1 MARTNAHMT
10 RLGTS
15 GTRRR
20 RLLVLLAVVAALAA
34 GLVPFGLPGQP
45 VGEDV
50 AVADPSAGR
59 FFVGFSEDAVKWDP
73 SLAGVARDV
82 GGSAF
87 RVTLQWTRGQRELG
101 ADDERALG
109 RAVGTGSRIV
119 LAVYAYSADEA
130 PLTPEARDDY
140 CAYVRSAL
148 ARFPA
153 VRDVVIWNEPNKSHF
168 WRPQFSADG
177 SSAAP
182 AAYAELLARCWD
194 VLHELDPNV
203 NVIAPATAPRGND
216 RPDAPSNIS
225 HSPGNFIRKL
235 GQAYRDSGR
244 TKPLFDTVGHHVYG
258 ENAAERPWKQH
269 PLSGTIALGDW
280 RELMQALWDGFN
292 GTGQPLPGDCRGGR
306 CTKIWYLEAGFQTS
320 VDPARSAAYR
330 GVENES
336 HPLPDFGGGDPPV
349 VDPATPAPDQATQL
363 ADAIRWASCQPHVE
377 AFFNFM
383 LVDEADLA
391 GWQSGLLWAD
401 RAQKQSYPVFREAAR
416 AATAGAVPCGA
427 LKGQPQPQ
435 AFVPQTSVR
444 ILKLA
449 WPTAKRFPTANAAWR
464 FGVSA
469 AENGTYRAVLYRV
482 GGSAGRVAAERSSG
496 RVKRGVFTTI
506 RFPARRLRPGTYQM
520 EVQLTSDG
528 NEKRFAKRTSP
539 TFVVGRPAPPRLTR
553 VPLRRK
559 GETAV
564 RPSGVLLSPIGTA
577 PGTLVPEGIQL
588 QALEPVEDEGLRL
601 LDVKVTDPEVIE
613 RAVVAEINR
622 VRLARGLPMLRLA
635 SELGRAGDAHGRA
648 LAYAGEFSHDWPA
661 DDAPFGR
668 WIARFYPRGSY
679 RSWRAGENLLW
690 TTGRFTAREAV
701 AAWLASPPHRKVML
715 APHWREVGVG
725 VVRAYDAPGVYQRH
739 TVAIAAAEF
748 GLRTR

>member
-1 MARTNAHMT
+1 MA
-10 RLGTS
+10 GP
-15 GTRRR
+15 GKKVTRRR
-20 RLLVLLAVVAALAA
+20 RWPLAA
-34 GLVPFGLPGQP
+34 AAAVAGLGLALLPAGPAWQ
-45 VGEDV
+45 GLGDEV
-50 AVADPSAGR
+50 AVADPSGGS
-59 FFVGFSEDAVKWDP
+59 FFVGFSDDAVKWDP
-73 SLAGVARDV
+73 GLASVARDA

-130 PLTPEARDDY
+130 PLSEETRDDY

-168 WRPQFSADG
+168 WRPQFAADG

-182 AAYAELLARCWD
+182 AAYAALLARCWD
-194 VLHELDPNV
+194 VLHDLDPGV

-216 RPDAPSNIS
+216 RPDAPSNVS

-235 GQAYRDSGR
+235 GEAYRESGR

-292 GTGQPLPGDCRGGR
+292 GTGQPLPGDCRGSR

-320 VDPARSAAYR
+320 VDPARAASYR

-349 VDPATPAPDQATQL
+349 VDPTTPAPDQATQL
-363 ADAIRWASCQPHVE
+363 ADAIRSAACQPHVE

-401 RAQKQSYPVFREAAR
+401 RVQKQSYPAFRDAVR
-416 AATAGAVPCGA
+416 AAATGAAPCGT

-444 ILKLA
+444 ILKLG
-449 WPTAKRFPTANAAWR
+449 WPTAKRFPATNAVWR
-464 FGVSA
+464 FGVTA
-469 AENGTYRAVLYRV
+469 AESGTYSAVLYRV
-482 GGSAGRVAAERSSG
+482 GGAAGRVAAERRNG
-496 RVKRGVFTTI
+496 RVQRGVFTTI

-520 EVQLTSDG
+520 EVQLTSEG
-528 NEKRFAKRTSP
+528 NAERFVKRTSP
-539 TFVVGRPAPPRLTR
+539 TFVVGRPAPPRPAR
-553 VPLRRK
+553 APRRK

-564 RPSGVLLSPIGTA
+564 SASGVLLSPVGTL

-588 QALEPVEDEGLRL
+588 QALEPVEDEGLQL
-601 LDVKVTDPEVIE
+601 LNVRVTDPEVIE
-613 RAVVAEINR
+613 RSVVAEINR
-622 VRLARGLPMLRLA
+622 VRLARGLSMLRLS

-679 RSWRAGENLLW
+679 ESWRAGENLLW
-690 TTGRFTAREAV
+690 TSGTFTARAAV
-701 AAWLASPPHRKVML
+701 ASWLASPPHRRVML
-715 APHWREVGVG
+715 DPSWREVGVG
-725 VVRAYDAPGVYQRH
+725 VVRAYDAPGVYQRR

-748 GLRTR
+748 GLRTK